1 MSKVNL
7 KYVFYFLVISLSA
20 YLLVNTLILNSSNK
34 IEDFS
39 VIRPINV
46 QNSSIRGDISN
57 TPPAS
62 FNYELS
68 AVRLGDEN
76 TSVIVK
82 KGGKEYVVQINELL
96 ENKYKLI
103 QVDKS
108 VIIFEFQGKKFT
120 INNRFSMNNFFKKSL
135 LVTTL
140 CAFFIVHAQE
150 TFILNYEDVDIK
162 KVTQDIA
169 NFSKKTIIL
178 DPRVKGKVTI
188 FSNSLLSSDEVWD
201 VYLRTIQVNGFSA
214 LNDENFVRIVPENE
228 ATRDQNSGE
237 SGGEF
242 ITRVIELKNRS
253 SVELLPLIKPIA
265 GRQANVSSI
274 ASINS
279 LLIVDRKSNVERIT
293 EVVKSLDEDNTAS
306 VTIVDL
312 KNLSSV
318 EAVRILEKLKSQN
331 NPTIN
336 NFAAISFSAS
346 NSVIVSAN
354 SITTNIIKETL
365 QQLDAD
371 AISEGSV
378 AVIYLKYANAEEVAG
393 IVSSIASRFIS
404 SESEKPIVTYHAPT
418 NSVVVS
424 SDESNIATIKNLIS
438 KLDIRRAQVLVEAIV
453 VELSETAA
461 RSLGVETIF
470 AGAEDGEIPIGITRF
485 QNGTGPDLLGL
496 TGSAIESGDNANFSN
511 IAANSLLNSQGIIA
525 GIGRI
530 SEDDDSMIAIINA
543 IDADKNSNIL
553 TTTSLLAMDNEEAS
567 TVIGQE
573 IPITTGE
580 SLGSN
585 NTNPFRTTSREEV
598 GIKLSIKP
606 QINEGNS
613 VILEIKQ
620 EVSGVAGPLTGTTD
634 LITNKRTIETT
645 VLVDNNQ
652 IIVLGGLVDEDI
664 QEDIQR
670 VPVLGSIPILGKLF
684 QSSSESKVK
693 KNLMVFL
700 RPKILVDSESV
711 SQISTEKY
719 NFIKAEQL
727 LKQQSKLID
736 LTEDK

>member
-1 MSKVNL
+1 
-7 KYVFYFLVISLSA
+7 
-20 YLLVNTLILNSSNK
+20 
-34 IEDFS
+34 
-39 VIRPINV
+39 
-46 QNSSIRGDISN
+46 
-57 TPPAS
+57 
-62 FNYELS
+62 
-68 AVRLGDEN
+68 
-76 TSVIVK
+76 
-82 KGGKEYVVQINELL
+82 
-96 ENKYKLI
+96 
-103 QVDKS
+103 
-108 VIIFEFQGKKFT
+108 
-120 INNRFSMNNFFKKSL
+120 MNNFFKKSL
-135 LVTTL
+135 LVMTL
-140 CAFFIVHAQE
+140 CAFFVVQAQE

-188 FSNSLLSSDEVWD
+188 FSNSSLSSDEVWD

-279 LLIVDRKSNVERIT
+279 LLVVDRKSNVERIT
-293 EVVKSLDEDNTAS
+293 EVVQSLDEDNTAS

-336 NFAAISFSAS
+336 NFVAISFSAS

-365 QQLDAD
+365 QQLDDD

-598 GIKLSIKP
+598 GIKLSVKP

-670 VPVLGSIPILGKLF
+670 VPVLGSIPVLGKLF

>member
-1 MSKVNL
+1 M
-7 KYVFYFLVISLSA
+7 A
-20 YLLVNTLILNSSNK
+20 
-34 IEDFS
+34 
-39 VIRPINV
+39 
-46 QNSSIRGDISN
+46 
-57 TPPAS
+57 
-62 FNYELS
+62 
-68 AVRLGDEN
+68 
-76 TSVIVK
+76 
-82 KGGKEYVVQINELL
+82 
-96 ENKYKLI
+96 
-103 QVDKS
+103 
-108 VIIFEFQGKKFT
+108 
-120 INNRFSMNNFFKKSL
+120 
-135 LVTTL
+135 TL
-140 CAFFIVHAQE
+140 CTFIVANAQE

-293 EVVKSLDEDNTAS
+293 KVVESLDEDNTAS

-331 NPTIN
+331 NPTIS
-336 NFAAISFSAS
+336 NFVAISFSAS

-378 AVIYLKYANAEEVAG
+378 AVIYLKYADAEEVAG

-652 IIVLGGLVDEDI
+652 IIVLGGLVDEDL

-736 LTEDK
+736 LTKDK

>member
-1 MSKVNL
+1 
-7 KYVFYFLVISLSA
+7 
-20 YLLVNTLILNSSNK
+20 
-34 IEDFS
+34 
-39 VIRPINV
+39 
-46 QNSSIRGDISN
+46 
-57 TPPAS
+57 
-62 FNYELS
+62 
-68 AVRLGDEN
+68 
-76 TSVIVK
+76 
-82 KGGKEYVVQINELL
+82 
-96 ENKYKLI
+96 
-103 QVDKS
+103 
-108 VIIFEFQGKKFT
+108 
-120 INNRFSMNNFFKKSL
+120 MNNFFKKSL

-140 CAFFIVHAQE
+140 CAFFVVQAQE

-188 FSNSLLSSDEVWD
+188 FSNSSLSSDEVWD

-228 ATRDQNSGE
+228 ATRDQNYGE

-279 LLIVDRKSNVERIT
+279 LLVVDRKSNVERIT
-293 EVVKSLDEDNTAS
+293 EVVQSLDEDNTAS

-336 NFAAISFSAS
+336 NFVAISFSAS

-365 QQLDAD
+365 QQLDDD

-598 GIKLSIKP
+598 GIKLSVKP

-652 IIVLGGLVDEDI
+652 IIVLGGLIDEDI

-670 VPVLGSIPILGKLF
+670 VPVLGSIPVLGKLF

-727 LKQQSKLID
+727 LKQQSNLID
-736 LTEDK
+736 LTKDK